1 VFGGFI
7 LTILNL
13 CHMLIEE
20 IVGQKKELDLGNR
33 KIETL
38 PIEWFELSKR
48 IQRKKTDAGTDVAIR
63 FLKQGQRLS
72 QDDVVYMDSNTAI
85 VVDVLPCDAIQVTP
99 KSMFDM
105 GVVCYEIGNKHLPIF
120 IQDDLVLMPFEEPI
134 FKWLQAKGFQTEKV
148 NTKLTNLINSTVQP
162 HGHALDEKGG
172 GSIFSKIMSI
182 ANAR

>member
-1 VFGGFI
+1 
-7 LTILNL
+7 
-13 CHMLIEE
+13 MLIEE
-20 IVGQKKELDLGNR
+20 IVGQKDNVQLGDR
-33 KIETL
+33 RIET
-38 PIEWFELSKR
+38 ISIAWFESSKR
-48 IQRKKTDAGTDVAIR
+48 IQRKKTDAGTEVAIR
-63 FLKQGQRLS
+63 FLKQGQLLR
-72 QDDVVYMDSNTAI
+72 QDDVVFMDDHKAI

-99 KSMFDM
+99 QSMFDM

-120 IQDDLVLMPFEEPI
+120 IQDNLVLLPFEEPI

-148 NTKLTNLINSTVQP
+148 HTKLTNLINSTVQP